1 MLSDVGQS
9 ATISSVLFASQAM
22 VGVGTKTPD
31 IKMEGTTFNVVASVL
46 TSGHCLGCAPYI

>member
-1 MLSDVGQS
+1 MLSDVGQR

-31 IKMEGTTFNVVASVL
+31 VKMEGTTFNVVASVL
-46 TSGHCLGCAPYI
+46 MSGHCLGCAPYI